1 MFRFCWM
8 AGIDLILSRDG
19 YVFHIHFTVMVETIF
34 HSCCRENGNVVVAC
48 GSQNDNILWSKK
60 FEFIHVSIYFF
71 FEFNKKKH
79 FCWWI
84 ESLIASRIWTNSL
97 QNYKFKSKRKSN
109 SLLLYCIRTIL
120 WINGVN
126 QIRKLI

>member
-1 MFRFCWM
+1 MFWFCWT
-8 AGIDLILSRDG
+8 AGKDLILSRDG
-19 YVFHIHFTVMVETIF
+19 YVFHIHFTVTVETIF

-48 GSQNDNILWSKK
+48 WSQNDNILWSKK
-60 FEFIHVSIYFF
+60 FEFIHVSIFVF
-71 FEFNKKKH
+71 SCLIKKH
-79 FCWWI
+79 FCCWI